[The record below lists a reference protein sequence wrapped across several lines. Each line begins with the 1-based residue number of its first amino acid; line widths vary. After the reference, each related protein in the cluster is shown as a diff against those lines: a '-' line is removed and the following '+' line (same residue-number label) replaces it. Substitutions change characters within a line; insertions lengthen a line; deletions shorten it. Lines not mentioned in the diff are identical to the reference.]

1 MARAP
6 LLLILVAHCT
16 GQGDPRHW
24 EGWGLA
30 GGRGHT
36 ESLAPLLTVMSRLLS
51 GTISQAVVTQE
62 TSLTTSPGGTVIL
75 TCGSSAGAIT
85 TSNYANWFQKKPY
98 QAPQGLIGATST
110 WVPGVP
116 VWFSSS
122 LLGNTAALSIT
133 EAQPEDE
140 AEYFCALWLSNHFHS
155 DRPGGEVR
163 HKPPGSVSPSTPVYF
178 FFMCAELNT
187 RPG

>member
-1 MARAP
+1 MAQAP
-6 LLLILVAHCT
+6 LLLILLAHCT
-16 GQGDPRHW
+16 GQGDPWHW

-36 ESLAPLLTVMSRLLS
+36 ESLAPLLTVVSRLFS

-75 TCGSSAGAIT
+75 TCGSSAGTIT
-85 TSNYANWFQKKPY
+85 TSNYANWFQQKPY

-110 WVPGVP
+110 QVPGVP
-116 VWFSSS
+116 VQFSGS
-122 LLGNTAALSIT
+122 LLGNKAALSIT
-133 EAQPEDE
+133 GAQPKDE
-140 AEYFCALWLSNHFHS
+140 AEYFCALWFSNHSHS
-155 DRPGGEVR
+155 DRLGGEVR
-163 HKPPGSVSPSTPVYF
+163 HKPLGSRSPPTPVYF